1 MNDIHPKTIVDA
13 MLHVCLMRNDADHGD
28 WYELF
33 KMQGGCIPEIIRGE
47 TAAGHAAQVAAMTF
61 DEADYLCFVSRDPQ
75 TQRLKLEQLVQL
87 PDQLEPHEIQV
98 ALYALATCWH
108 ITTAPCS
115 TDWYGRI
122 INAQL
127 LLVGGCDDGNIAY
140 HAVHHG
146 LGQIMRIVR
155 LPARPVLWYP
165 GALDLIAL
173 LAVAAQQQ
181 ADNEDD
187 AGLDQSITALD
198 GIITGGGTNGD
209 GSKYRVIY
217 LNGRNYSVTMLDGD
231 ILELFEIA
239 ENP

>member
-13 MLHVCLMRNDADHGD
+13 MLDLCLMRDDAGHAD
-28 WYELF
+28 WYELL
-33 KMQGGCIPEIIRGE
+33 KVQGAWIPEIIRGE
-47 TAAGHAAQVAAMTF
+47 TVDGHAAQVAAVTF
-61 DEADYLCFVSRDPQ
+61 DEADYLCLVIREPQ
-75 TQRLKLEQLVQL
+75 TQRLKLEQLLQL
-87 PDQLEPHEIQV
+87 PAQLEPHEIQV
-98 ALYALATCWH
+98 ALYALATCRH

-173 LAVAAQQQ
+173 LAVAVQQ
-181 ADNEDD
+181 ADGEGD
-187 AGLDQSITALD
+187 AGLDQTITALD
-198 GIITGGGTNGD
+198 AIITGGGTNGD
-209 GSKYRVIY
+209 GSKYRVIH
-217 LNGRNYSVTMLDGD
+217 LNGRGYGIIMLDGD
-231 ILELFEIA
+231 ILELSVIA

>member
-1 MNDIHPKTIVDA
+1 MNDIHPRTIVDA
-13 MLHVCLMRNDADHGD
+13 MLDLCLMRDDAGHAD
-28 WYELF
+28 WYELL
-33 KMQGGCIPEIIRGE
+33 KVQGAWIPEIIRGE
-47 TAAGHAAQVAAMTF
+47 TVDGHAAQVAAVTF
-61 DEADYLCFVSRDPQ
+61 DEADYLCLVIREPQ

-173 LAVAAQQQ
+173 LAVAVQQ
-181 ADNEDD
+181 ADGEGD
-187 AGLDQSITALD
+187 AGLDQTITALD
-198 GIITGGGTNGD
+198 AIITGGGTNGD
-209 GSKYRVIY
+209 DSKYRVIH
-217 LNGRNYSVTMLDGD
+217 LNGRGYGIIMLDGD
-231 ILELFEIA
+231 ILELSVIA